1 LVIALRAAAHTRY
14 LAAIVSAFREEASH
28 MMRKFVALSVV
39 FTLASAALAQPPA
52 AAPRFKWEA
61 GKVFSYRVVQ
71 QTVVT
76 ETTLDEKTNKP
87 VTGEAKTSLTLVR
100 KWTVKDVDKD
110 GVATLEMIITEM
122 KNEFRQSDGT
132 VTSVDSSKPDD
143 AKAMAAFLN
152 VPIVTVRLDARGQ
165 LVEVKETKGTAAR
178 LHAELPFRVVLPDA
192 AAAAGATWDRAFAV
206 KLDPPHGTGENYD
219 FVQKY
224 TSKGEKDGLFI
235 VGVETALK
243 APPKTASEQVPL
255 VPMLWTGDV
264 YFNVGAG
271 KYHAARLKA
280 KSELVNHQGEGT
292 KFVYESSYAEDA
304 IEK

>member
-1 LVIALRAAAHTRY
+1 ML
-14 LAAIVSAFREEASH
+14 
-28 MMRKFVALSVV
+28 RKFVVVSVV
-39 FTLASAALAQPPA
+39 LALASAALAQPPA

-61 GKVFSYRVVQ
+61 GKVFAYRVVQ

-76 ETTLDEKTNKP
+76 ETTLDEKTSKP

-110 GVATLEMIITEM
+110 GVATLEMSITEM

-132 VTSVDSSKPDD
+132 VTSVDSSKPED

-152 VPIVTVRLDARGQ
+152 APIVTVRMDARGQ
-165 LVEVKETKGTAAR
+165 LVEVKETKGGSAAR
-178 LHAELPFRVVLPDA
+178 LHAELPFRVVLPDGA
-192 AAAAGATWDRAFAV
+192 VAAGASWDRAFGV

-243 APPKTASEQVPL
+243 APPKAVAEQVPL

-292 KFVYESSYAEDA
+292 KFVYESTYSEDA

>member
-1 LVIALRAAAHTRY
+1 
-14 LAAIVSAFREEASH
+14 
-28 MMRKFVALSVV
+28 MRKLMVLSVALV
-39 FTLASAALAQPPA
+39 LASAVLAQPPA
-52 AAPRFKWEA
+52 APPAAPRFKWEA
-61 GKVFSYRVVQ
+61 GKVLTYRVVQ

-100 KWTVKDVDKD
+100 KWTVKDVDKA
-110 GVATLEMIITEM
+110 GVATLEMSITEV
-122 KNEFRQSDGT
+122 KNEFRQPDGT
-132 VTSVDSSKPDD
+132 ATGVDSSKPED
-143 AKAMAAFLN
+143 AKTMAAFLN
-152 VPIVTVRLDARGQ
+152 APIVVVRMDARGQ
-165 LVEVKETKGTAAR
+165 LVEVKEAKGGTAAR

-192 AAAAGATWDRAFAV
+192 AVAANATWDRPFAV
-206 KLDPPHGTGENYD
+206 KLDPPHGTGESYD

-224 TSKGEKDGLFI
+224 TSKGAKDGLFT

-243 APPKTASEQVPL
+243 VAPKGVSEQVPL

-264 YFNVGAG
+264 YFNTAAG
-271 KYHAARLKA
+271 KYHAARLRV

-304 IEK
+304 VEK